1 MDDGQQRM
9 NDSEI
14 RDALARLAKLEQTKS
29 AFISIAAHELK
40 TPLTLVQGYATI
52 LGERLHGRPDA
63 EELAGLVAGILRGA
77 QRLGEIIDDM
87 IDVASIE
94 AQSLEL
100 NLEPLSL
107 DTLVDLAV
115 KEALSGAPERQVR
128 IYIGELAGL
137 PYIMGDAQRLHQ
149 ALVKIIS
156 NGIKYTP
163 DGGRI
168 DISGRLLYVDG
179 AQSDALVELTIADTG
194 IGIPPEELEWIFEKF
209 YRVGD
214 ITLHSTSKS
223 RFKGAGPG
231 LGLTI
236 ARGIIEAHGGI
247 IWAESPGYDEV
258 CCPGSTFHVILPLQQ
273 GSSPA
278 RTRYLVQSGLLRPSG
293 E

>member
-1 MDDGQQRM
+1 MTDETELQ
-9 NDSEI
+9 
-14 RDALARLAKLEQTKS
+14 ALLARLTRLEQTKS

-40 TPLTLVQGYATI
+40 TPLTLVHGYATI
-52 LGERLHGRPDA
+52 LSERLQGRPDCD
-63 EELAGLVAGILRGA
+63 ELISLVAGILRGA
-77 QRLGEIIDDM
+77 QRLREIIDDM

-107 DTLVDLAV
+107 SQLIDLAV
-115 KEALSGAPERQVR
+115 KEALSTASERHVT
-128 IYIGELAGL
+128 IHVGEMGHL
-137 PYIMGDAQRLHQ
+137 PCIHADPQRLHQ
-149 ALVKIIS
+149 AFVKIIS

-168 DISGRLLYVDG
+168 DISGRLVYVDG
-179 AQSDALVELTIADTG
+179 ASADPLVELAIADTG
-194 IGIPPEELEWIFEKF
+194 IGIPPDELEWIFEKF

-214 ITLHSTSKS
+214 LSLHSTSKS

-247 IWAESPGYDEV
+247 IWAESAGYDEV
-258 CCPGSTFHVILPLQQ
+258 RCPGSTFHILLPVKQ
-273 GSSPA
+273 GENLA
-278 RTRYLVQSGLLRPSG
+278 RVRYLVQSGLLRTM
-293 E
+293 ED

>member
-1 MDDGQQRM
+1 MDNGPYNIDAG
-9 NDSEI
+9 EI
-14 RDALARLAKLEQTKS
+14 QTALARLSKLEQTKS

-40 TPLTLVQGYATI
+40 TPLTLVRGYAAI

-63 EELAGLVAGILRGA
+63 DELAGLVAGILRGA

-107 DTLVDLAV
+107 ETLVDLAV
-115 KEALSGAPERQVR
+115 KEALAGAPERQVR
-128 IYIGELAGL
+128 ILVGDLSSMPHI
-137 PYIMGDAQRLHQ
+137 IGDAQRLHQ

-179 AQSDALVELTIADTG
+179 AQSDVLVELAVADTG
-194 IGIPPEELEWIFEKF
+194 IGIPQEELEWIFEKF

-247 IWAESPGYDEV
+247 IWAESPGYDET
-258 CCPGSTFHVILPLQQ
+258 CCPGSTFHIILPLQQ

-278 RTRYLVQSGLLRPSG
+278 RTRYLVQSGLLRTSG

>member
-1 MDDGQQRM
+1 MDE
-9 NDSEI
+9 SEI
-14 RDALARLAKLEQTKS
+14 QAALARLAKLEQTKS

-52 LGERLHGRPDA
+52 LGERLQDRPDA
-63 EELAGLVAGILRGA
+63 DELAGLVAGILRGA

-107 DTLVDLAV
+107 ETLVDLAV
-115 KEALSGAPERQVR
+115 KEALAGAPERRVH
-128 IYIGELAGL
+128 ISVGDLSNL
-137 PYIMGDAQRLHQ
+137 PHIVGDAQRLHQ

-168 DISGRLLYVDG
+168 DISGRLVYVDG
-179 AQSDALVELTIADTG
+179 AQSDALVELAVADTG
-194 IGIPPEELEWIFEKF
+194 IGIPQEELEWIFEKF

-247 IWAESPGYDEV
+247 IWAESPGYDEMR
-258 CCPGSTFHVILPLQQ
+258 CPGSTFHIILPLKQ
-273 GSSPA
+273 GG
-278 RTRYLVQSGLLRPSG
+278 QSGPHALSG
-293 E
+293 AIRATADVGRLTV

>member
-1 MDDGQQRM
+1 M
-9 NDSEI
+9 NKPEI
-14 RDALARLAKLEQTKS
+14 QAALARLAKLEQTKS

-52 LGERLHGRPDA
+52 LGERLHSRPDA
-63 EELAGLVAGILRGA
+63 DELAGLVAGILRGA
-77 QRLGEIIDDM
+77 QRLSEIIEDM

-107 DTLVDLAV
+107 EPLVDLAV
-115 KEALSGAPERQVR
+115 REALAGAPERQVH
-128 IYIGELAGL
+128 IQVEELAGL
-137 PYIMGDAQRLHQ
+137 PQITGDAQRLHQ
-149 ALVKIIS
+149 ALVRIIS

-168 DISGRLLYVDG
+168 DISGRLLYVND
-179 AQSDALVELTIADTG
+179 AQPDVLVELTITDTG

-247 IWAESPGYDEV
+247 IWAESPGYDETR
-258 CCPGSTFHVILPLQQ
+258 CPGSTFHVILPVRQ

-278 RTRYLVQSGLLRPSG
+278 RTRYLLQSGLLRTSG
-293 E
+293 D

>member
-107 DTLVDLAV
+107 DPLVDLAV

-128 IYIGELAGL
+128 IYIRELVGL
-137 PYIMGDAQRLHQ
+137 PHIMGDAQRLHQ

-179 AQSDALVELTIADTG
+179 ARSDALVELTIADTG

-214 ITLHSTSKS
+214 ITLHSTSNS

-247 IWAESPGYDEV
+247 IWAESPGYDEAR
-258 CCPGSTFHVILPLQQ
+258 CPGSTFHVILPLQQ

-278 RTRYLVQSGLLRPSG
+278 RTRYLVQSGLLRSSG